1 MRNPCSAGA
10 IRPAASVFAVDVDVD
25 CAFDF
30 RVILSEVG
38 GSLFGLT
45 TRTQ

>member
-1 MRNPCSAGA
+1 MRCKCSAGEFS
-10 IRPAASVFAVDVDVD
+10 PAAFAYAVDVDVD

-30 RVILSEVG
+30 HVILSEVE

-45 TRTQ
+45 ARTQ